1 MKKKTLI
8 WTILL
13 SVIGMAAVCGALWLI
28 AGQYSWLP
36 AHLMPAAEVTASAG
50 TDTEDAEK
58 TIPAETA
65 TDPDLTDASAAAD
78 EAVTGTDLAAPDETD
93 AETATGSDLAEDPAA
108 ADEAITDAEKATGTD
123 LAVDTRAAEST
134 AEATDTDLAAVVEPA
149 EGTAEA
155 TGTDLATDAE
165 AADSTIEA
173 TETDLAGE
181 TEAADNAT
189 EATGTDLADADESV
203 DAASGPWLFSE
214 ADGAVA
220 ISGYRGDDVD
230 LVLPTADDRG
240 RPVTAV
246 AEDAFAGNTG
256 LVSVTFPREIKTI
269 GARAFAGCTSLNE
282 VKLTSVTTVGDS
294 AFEGCTALRYAT
306 VADGY
311 WLRSIGARAF
321 AGCTNL
327 YALHVGVPLVMIG
340 EDAFADCPHF
350 ILHIHN
356 NYEIIDYCKK
366 NRIYWF
372 PEP

>member
-78 EAVTGTDLAAPDETD
+78 EAVTGTDLASSDETD
-93 AETATGSDLAEDPAA
+93 TETATGSDLAEDPAA

-134 AEATDTDLAAVVEPA
+134 T
-149 EGTAEA
+149 EA
-155 TGTDLATDAE
+155 TGTDLSADTE
-165 AADSTIEA
+165 AADTMIEA
-173 TETDLAGE
+173 TETDLADE
-181 TEAADNAT
+181 TEAADSTA
-189 EATGTDLADADESV
+189 EADGTDLADTDESD